1 MMKKTVLFCVL
12 ALASPMVLASTD
24 LVPQVNISQNLV
36 KNLVQQNKNV
46 LRANKGDIEKFY
58 ADFYVNN
65 PDALFVWQKDG
76 KATAL
81 AKNLLNVLETS
92 NYKGLFP
99 DNYHIKKIQELDA
112 LNEKSLED
120 QQVQDLLMTDAVL
133 SYLRD
138 VAVGQPELIVIEQK
152 GWLLPR
158 DKFDSVAALVEIMG
172 ANDLQSA
179 ITKYEPKH
187 EQYAL
192 LIDSLKDVLD
202 TTDFAEV
209 ETTMPVGGKMSL
221 KDQNDKVGLLNN
233 RLIELGYLDA
243 SKKDQKLFDAD
254 TQAAVKAFQSAH
266 LLEPDGV
273 VGARTQKELNKTQE
287 DRLAQLITNIERWRW
302 MPKNL
307 GEHYLVVDIP
317 SFEYYVVKDG
327 VETVRAKTI
336 VGMAQRSTPVFMAPM
351 NHIVFAPYWH
361 VPRSMAVKDKLPQL
375 KKDPERL
382 ARSKIR
388 VLDRD
393 GHEIDPTMV
402 DWSQY
407 NTNNFPYR
415 LRQDPGNHNALGKV
429 KFMFPNEHA
438 IYLHDTPQK
447 SLFGKTE
454 RTFSSGCIRIENPIE
469 LAEYFLKD
477 QNWQVDQIKKAY
489 DGNTEKTI
497 RLKEDMRFPV
507 YTIYMTT
514 AVDANGKTVYRSDI
528 YDKDSRMQQKIAKL
542 SSST

>member
-1 MMKKTVLFCVL
+1 MKKTLLFCVL
-12 ALASPMVLASTD
+12 ALVSPMVLANNVETTVQKNLSQASIKN
-24 LVPQVNISQNLV
+24 LSQNH
-36 KNLVQQNKNV
+36 KIAF
-46 LRANKGDIEKFY
+46 RANKGDVEKFY
-58 ADFYVNN
+58 ENFYAEN
-65 PDALFVWQKDG
+65 PTMSFVWIAQDGITPQAKELIEILQK
-76 KATAL
+76 
-81 AKNLLNVLETS
+81 S

-99 DNYHIKKIQELDA
+99 KNYHVDQLQQLQAET
-112 LNEKSLED
+112 LNDEN
-120 QQVQDLLMTDAVL
+120 QQLFDLLMTDAAL

-138 VAVGQPELIVIEQK
+138 ISVGQPELISVEQK
-152 GWLLPR
+152 SWLLPR
-158 DKFDSVAALVEIMG
+158 DKFNSVAV
-172 ANDLQSA
+172 LQQLLKAPDATVVIES
-179 ITKYEPKH
+179 IEPKH
-187 EQYAL
+187 VQYHL
-192 LIDSLKDVLD
+192 LLDSLQRFLE
-202 TTDFAEV
+202 TTDFSKAEIQLAV
-209 ETTMPVGGKMSL
+209 SGKMSL
-221 KDQNDKVGLLNN
+221 NDQNDRVKLLNN
-233 RLIELGYLDA
+233 RLIELGYLDSA
-243 SKKDQKLFDAD
+243 KQDHALFDVD
-254 TQAAVKAFQSAH
+254 TKVAVQAFQNEH

-273 VGARTQKELNKTQE
+273 VGARTQKELNKTQQ
-287 DRLAQLITNIERWRW
+287 DRYSQLLANIERWRW

-351 NHIVFAPYWH
+351 NHIVFAPYWN

-388 VLDRD
+388 ILDRE
-393 GHEIDPTMV
+393 GNEIDPTMV

-415 LRQDPGNHNALGKV
+415 LRQDPGSYNALGKV

-469 LAEYFLKD
+469 LAEYFLRD
-477 QNWQVDQIKKAY
+477 QDWKVDQIKKAY
-489 DGNTEKTI
+489 DGNSERTI

-507 YTIYMTT
+507 YTIYMTA
-514 AVDANGKTVYRSDI
+514 AVNADGKTIYRSDI
-528 YDKDSRMQQKIAKL
+528 YDKDPAMNRKIAKL
-542 SSST
+542 SGNS

>member
-1 MMKKTVLFCVL
+1 MKKTLLFCVL
-12 ALASPMVLASTD
+12 ALVSPMVLANSVETTVQKN
-24 LVPQVNISQNLV
+24 LSQTSIKNLSQNH
-36 KNLVQQNKNV
+36 KIAF
-46 LRANKGDIEKFY
+46 RANKGDVETFYENFY
-58 ADFYVNN
+58 AEN
-65 PDALFVWQKDG
+65 PTMSFVWIAQDGITSQAKELIEILQK
-76 KATAL
+76 
-81 AKNLLNVLETS
+81 S

-99 DNYHIKKIQELDA
+99 KNYHVDQLLQLQAEP
-112 LNEKSLED
+112 LNAEN
-120 QQVQDLLMTDAVL
+120 QQLFDLLMTDAAL

-138 VAVGQPELIVIEQK
+138 ISVGQPELISVEQK
-152 GWLLPR
+152 SWLLPR
-158 DKFDSVAALVEIMG
+158 DKFNSVAV
-172 ANDLQSA
+172 LQQLLKAPDATVVIES
-179 ITKYEPKH
+179 IEPKH
-187 EQYAL
+187 DQYHL
-192 LIDSLKDVLD
+192 LLDSLQRFLETADFSKDEIQLAVS
-202 TTDFAEV
+202 
-209 ETTMPVGGKMSL
+209 GKMSVN
-221 KDQNDKVGLLNN
+221 DQSDRVKFLNN
-233 RLIELGYLDA
+233 RLIELGYLDSA
-243 SKKDQKLFDAD
+243 KQDQALFDAD
-254 TQAAVKAFQSAH
+254 TKVAVQAFQNEH

-273 VGARTQKELNKTQE
+273 VGVRTQKELNKTQQ
-287 DRLAQLITNIERWRW
+287 DRYSQLLANIERWRW

-351 NHIVFAPYWH
+351 NHIVFAPYWN

-388 VLDRD
+388 ILDRE
-393 GHEIDPTMV
+393 GNEIDPTMV

-415 LRQDPGNHNALGKV
+415 LRQDPGSYNALGKV

-469 LAEYFLKD
+469 LAEYFLRD
-477 QNWQVDQIKKAY
+477 QDWKVDQIKKAY
-489 DGNTEKTI
+489 DGNSERTI

-507 YTIYMTT
+507 YTIYMTA
-514 AVDANGKTVYRSDI
+514 AVNADGKTIYRSDI
-528 YDKDSRMQQKIAKL
+528 YDKDPAMNRRIAKL
-542 SSST
+542 SGNS